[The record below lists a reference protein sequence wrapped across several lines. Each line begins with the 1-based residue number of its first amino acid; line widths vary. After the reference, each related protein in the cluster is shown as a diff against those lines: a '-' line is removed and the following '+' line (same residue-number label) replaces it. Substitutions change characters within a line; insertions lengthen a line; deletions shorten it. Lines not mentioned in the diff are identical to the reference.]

1 MAVSEF
7 LTAHKHLA
15 IVLVAAVV
23 LFFIGSKWIDH
34 EEHVA
39 TLQADTAHQ
48 ALAIQESK
56 NQELQALVTTQQ
68 QKYETLLSQVTAQN
82 TSLLQAL
89 ASRNATLQ
97 KQQSVNNTSTL
108 PELSKRWADLIKVNP
123 DDFSTSGDRVTI
135 SGTTARTTVN
145 SLEEVPVLKS
155 NIEDQK
161 KLTDNANT
169 LLTGLQNVNNSL
181 KSQVDGLNL
190 QITDQSKVCVA
201 EKKVLEVQV
210 RKAKRNTVIVT
221 LVAIGSFALKFIK

>member
-1 MAVSEF
+1 M
-7 LTAHKHLA
+7 AHKHLA

-23 LFFIGSKWIDH
+23 LLFIGSKWIDH
-34 EEHVA
+34 EETVA
-39 TLQADTAHQ
+39 HLQADTAHQ
-48 ALAIQESK
+48 ALAVQESK

-89 ASRNATLQ
+89 ASRQVVLQ

-108 PELSKRWADLIKVNP
+108 PELSKRWADLLKVNP
-123 DDFSTSGDRVTI
+123 DDFSTNNGKVTI
-135 SGTTARTTVN
+135 TDTVARSTVN

-169 LLTGLQNVNNSL
+169 LLTGLQNVNTSL
-181 KSQVDGLNL
+181 KDQVTGLNL
-190 QITDQSKVCVA
+190 QIVDQTKVCTA
-201 EKKVLEVQV
+201 EKKVLEAQV
-210 RKAKRNTVIVT
+210 KKAKRNTFLVT
-221 LVAIGSFALKFIK
+221 LIAIGSFALKYIPKG

>member
-15 IVLVAAVV
+15 MVLVAAVV
-23 LFFIGSKWIDH
+23 LLFVGSKWIDH
-34 EEHVA
+34 EETVA
-39 TLQADTAHQ
+39 HLQADAAHQ
-48 ALAIQESK
+48 ALAVQESK
-56 NQELQALVTTQQ
+56 NEELKALVNTQQ

-97 KQQSVNNTSTL
+97 KQKSVNNTSTL
-108 PELSKRWADLIKVNP
+108 PELSKRWADLLKVNP
-123 DDFSTSGDRVTI
+123 DDFSTGNGKVTV
-135 SGTTARTTVN
+135 SDSTARSTVN

-169 LLTGLQNVNNSL
+169 LLTGLQNVNTSL
-181 KSQVDGLNL
+181 KDQVNGLNL
-190 QITDQSKVCVA
+190 QIADQKTSCIA
-201 EKKVLEVQV
+201 EKKVLEAQV
-210 RKAKRNTVIVT
+210 KKAKRNTVLVSIVA
-221 LVAIGSFALKFIK
+221 VASFALKFIK